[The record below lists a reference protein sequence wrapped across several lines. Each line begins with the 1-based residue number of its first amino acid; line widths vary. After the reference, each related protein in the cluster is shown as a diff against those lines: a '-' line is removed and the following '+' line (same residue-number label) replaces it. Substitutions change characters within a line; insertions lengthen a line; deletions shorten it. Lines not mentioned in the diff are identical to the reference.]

1 MKYFWLFILGVSLL
15 HSATVVKVDTMFA
28 KSSKC
33 KSCHLPIVNQWKNSW
48 HSKSHYN
55 NDEYLRKSIKYVS
68 KKSRKSLNGVKIDCA
83 KCHNPRIAVT
93 SSGIDYEIDAL
104 MGLDKDSKVNKA
116 LASDAISEGINCVV
130 CHNIDKIHKKKPES
144 VRGIDRIEWT
154 KSGLMS
160 GPYKDAHSPY
170 HEVEYR
176 DFMSKDSNT
185 LCFVC
190 HANDRSIKKLTFIN
204 MKKEF
209 AGSKKLCVDCHMGKK
224 KLGVA
229 STLKIDHGKAKKR
242 KIRTHSFKGAHFE
255 DMIQN
260 SLSVVA
266 KQKKE
271 KIFITLKNKLP
282 HSIPSGFGS
291 REILVELTYFKNNKQ
306 IKQESISLTSHYK
319 DRRKRP
325 TIAHL
330 AKKQSKDVS
339 IKSHSKKILKVQK
352 YKGANKVKIVLYYR
366 LVNDEVRSLLKLKDA
381 LWAKK
386 MPIAQTTL
394 KLK

>member
-1 MKYFWLFILGVSLL
+1 MRYFLLCIFGASLL
-15 HSATVVKVDTMFA
+15 HSATVVKVDKMFA

-33 KSCHLPIVNQWKNSW
+33 KSCHLPIVNEWKNSW
-48 HSKSHYN
+48 HSKSHYK
-55 NDEYLRKSIKYVS
+55 NDEYLRKSIDYVS

-83 KCHNPRIAVT
+83 TCHNPRVAVT
-93 SSGIDYEIDAL
+93 SSGMDYEIDAL

-144 VRGIDRIEWT
+144 IRGINRIEWT

-170 HEVEYR
+170 HKVQYR
-176 DFMSKDSNT
+176 DFMSKDSNN

-209 AGSKKLCVDCHMGKK
+209 AGSKKLCVECHMGKK

-242 KIRTHSFKGAHFE
+242 KIRVHSFKGAHFE
-255 DMIQN
+255 DMVKDSLALEVKQN
-260 SLSVVA
+260 KATLM
-266 KQKKE
+266 
-271 KIFITLKNKLP
+271 IILKNKLP
-282 HSIPSGFGS
+282 HNVPSGFGS
-291 REILVELTYFKNNKQ
+291 REVVIDLVYFSKTKILKK
-306 IKQESISLTSHYK
+306 ESISLTRHYT

-330 AKKQSKDVS
+330 AKKQSKDMS
-339 IKSHSKKILKVQK
+339 IKAYSQKVLKVK
-352 YKGANKVKIVLYYR
+352 AFKGANMLKVILSYR
-366 LVNDEVRSLLKLKDA
+366 LVNDEVRDLLKLQDPI
-381 LWAKK
+381 WSQK
-386 MPIAQTTL
+386 MPISHTTI
-394 KLK
+394 KLN